1 MYILMI
7 LLKHPWIAF
16 LKTYLAEQVSFY
28 IYLKGLQENDQ
39 RKTYW
44 KFGWKYF
51 INVEVGH
58 QYSWSEYISS
68 VNDVAR
74 AAGCLTVSPDYVTY
88 AFQSESTFYSCLNIK
103 EPFSRNWGD
112 IWSLCGWN
120 GTRSHNYL
128 ICKRT
133 PNHLAK
139 RAK

>member
-1 MYILMI
+1 MI

-39 RKTYW
+39 QKTYW

-51 INVEVGH
+51 INLEVGH

-74 AAGCLTVSPDYVTY
+74 AAGCLLYLLIMSRTSFRANPRSIV
-88 AFQSESTFYSCLNIK
+88 AWI
-103 EPFSRNWGD
+103 SRNPFLETGAISEVYVVGMGLD
-112 IWSLCGWN
+112 P
-120 GTRSHNYL
+120 T
-128 ICKRT
+128 T
-133 PNHLAK
+133 T
-139 RAK
+139 